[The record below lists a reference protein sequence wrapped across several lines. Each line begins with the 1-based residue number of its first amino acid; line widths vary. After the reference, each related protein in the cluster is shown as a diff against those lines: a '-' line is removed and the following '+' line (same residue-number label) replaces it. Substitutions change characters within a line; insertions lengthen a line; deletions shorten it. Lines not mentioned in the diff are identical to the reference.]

1 MHHIC
6 EKKTIELIESL
17 PSLMMPLGNFLTWIS
32 KNPKKQYKN
41 QDPWKFHMIFLDSP
55 GNFTSFFI
63 TPLTALEFP
72 CSMCLFSITLNKKI
86 FYSGSWNK
94 VFFSFSVLIS
104 PLLDYSRKSIL
115 LKWISWNKPSQQKG
129 EIKTLNE
136 KKNLVSR
143 LRTRKKSLGKCN

>member
-55 GNFTSFFI
+55 WKFHFFFYNSPDRSGI
-63 TPLTALEFP
+63 
-72 CSMCLFSITLNKKI
+72 SMQH
-86 FYSGSWNK
+86 
-94 VFFSFSVLIS
+94 VLI
-104 PLLDYSRKSIL
+104 
-115 LKWISWNKPSQQKG
+115 
-129 EIKTLNE
+129 LNNPE
-136 KKNLVSR
+136 
-143 LRTRKKSLGKCN
+143 